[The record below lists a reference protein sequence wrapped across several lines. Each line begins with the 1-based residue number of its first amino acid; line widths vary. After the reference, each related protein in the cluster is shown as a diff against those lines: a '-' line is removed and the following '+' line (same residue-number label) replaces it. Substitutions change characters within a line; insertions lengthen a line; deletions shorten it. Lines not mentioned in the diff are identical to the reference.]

1 MSTPDQDP
9 QGPDS
14 PGPGATPPADQ
25 TPYGAPN
32 PYAQQPQQQ
41 PPPGPAPQG
50 YAQAPYGYG
59 QAPYGYGQA
68 PYGYGYP
75 QPYQPYGPQSSQK
88 ALWSMILGIGSIVG
102 ATVLFCFY
110 VLGIGLGIPAIILG
124 ILARKE
130 INASGGG
137 VTGSGQATAGL
148 VTGIIGIILNLLFI
162 VLMIVVFATEGFGD
176 PSWNY

>member
-14 PGPGATPPADQ
+14 QGAGATPPPEQ
-25 TPYGAPN
+25 PPYGAPN
-32 PYAQQPQQQ
+32 PYAHPPQQP
-41 PPPGPAPQG
+41 
-50 YAQAPYGYG
+50 G

-68 PYGYGYP
+68 PYGYSQPPYGYGYP
-75 QPYQPYGPQSSQK
+75 QPYQAYGPQSSQK

-110 VLGIGLGIPAIILG
+110 ILGIGLGIPAIILG

-148 VTGIIGIILNLLFI
+148 VTGIIGIILNVLFI
-162 VLMIVVFATEGFGD
+162 VLMIAVFATDGFGD